1 MDARSAR
8 TYTHGPRRES
18 CNMISADW
26 RPYTMK
32 KHRLASEHTGITD
45 WRLNT
50 LKQQGKK
57 NSRIFSYMPGEQ
69 SKIYLSLYASS
80 RWRPI
85 PRRFRDAAVCNVDV
99 HFSTSWWRRAEDLVL
114 HFSQEDQRW
123 LVHLPPFYRKFC
135 LWGVGVWVNI
145 VPIVL
150 AGLLLLYL
158 LYVEWISQFFKLYLN
173 DIRWT
178 SFVTKLLKYVKR

>member
-1 MDARSAR
+1 MTKHRWKLRSPWMHAHR
-8 TYTHGPRRES
+8 SHLHPRAPKGS
-18 CNMISADW
+18 CNTISTDW

-32 KHRLASEHTGITD
+32 KHRLASEHIKITD

-57 NSRIFSYMPGEQ
+57 NSRISSYMPGEQ

-123 LVHLPPFYRKFC
+123 LVPLPPSFYIILSYFIWKMQNTDF
-135 LWGVGVWVNI
+135 
-145 VPIVL
+145 
-150 AGLLLLYL
+150 
-158 LYVEWISQFFKLYLN
+158 
-173 DIRWT
+173 
-178 SFVTKLLKYVKR
+178 LKKKV

>member
-1 MDARSAR
+1 MTKHRWKLRSPWMHAHRGCTLTAR

-18 CNMISADW
+18 CNTISADW

-123 LVHLPPFYRKFC
+123 LVHLPPSFYIILSYFIWKMQNTDF
-135 LWGVGVWVNI
+135 
-145 VPIVL
+145 
-150 AGLLLLYL
+150 
-158 LYVEWISQFFKLYLN
+158 
-173 DIRWT
+173 
-178 SFVTKLLKYVKR
+178 LKKKV